1 MTRKFTN
8 PQSFQTECMNVNVS
22 LDLLLEA
29 QLCVGKQ
36 ETSRCFSGKCKRGGG
51 DTTSS
56 ALIEDWIATL
66 KYAKEHPDEKDNDT
80 YQRPRDVVPLDK
92 WNEYVEIFSTPIETR
107 VVESW
112 KKMSKKQLAKEAE
125 KYGVTIG
132 IKNNKANVHLL
143 ERMLEMVERRRTN
156 FWNNKSITQQTEE
169 NLKLSNM
176 HILKGIAKKMGIV
189 VNQTKEGLI
198 DCILEKR
205 QQLNEEENTLFVE
218 QYEDMPLAKL
228 KIICS
233 ERSNIRDYNNL
244 KTKEELVH
252 LLKESDQKRH
262 QTIFGGIEIQ
272 SRPSDCYINATQL
285 CKAGKRE
292 FKKWNEMKESKEFVK
307 ELSKRLD
314 LSRTELIQI
323 VNDKDIRFTWVHP
336 QIAIDIAQWISP
348 EFRAN
353 VSTWIEELLNTGS
366 VSIGQPINT
375 FRSLNEFERE
385 ARQLEQSLI
394 VDEYTSYTCIYMAYI
409 GRGLVKIGFSDGN
422 ITSRNFKHLSSESEY
437 HRFQIVKLF
446 KVSGKP
452 MEKQLHEYL
461 FRYRV
466 EYNKQKEI
474 FQPVSTLEHLIVKIE
489 KYLRFNDLLMINHQL
504 QDEKDELMK
513 NLESSQK
520 EIQIYQETIKRLELQ
535 IICMKNGIDFDK
547 PKLNE

>member
-1 MTRKFTN
+1 M
-8 PQSFQTECMNVNVS
+8 QV
-22 LDLLLEA
+22 
-29 QLCVGKQ
+29 
-36 ETSRCFSGKCKRGGG
+36 
-51 DTTSS
+51 
-56 ALIEDWIATL
+56 
-66 KYAKEHPDEKDNDT
+66 
-80 YQRPRDVVPLDK
+80 
-92 WNEYVEIFSTPIETR
+92 
-107 VVESW
+107 
-112 KKMSKKQLAKEAE
+112 
-125 KYGVTIG
+125 
-132 IKNNKANVHLL
+132 
-143 ERMLEMVERRRTN
+143 
-156 FWNNKSITQQTEE
+156 
-169 NLKLSNM
+169 
-176 HILKGIAKKMGIV
+176 
-189 VNQTKEGLI
+189 
-198 DCILEKR
+198 
-205 QQLNEEENTLFVE
+205 
-218 QYEDMPLAKL
+218 AKL

-244 KTKEELVH
+244 KTKEELIH